1 MACSSPGETSWPG
14 EIRTR
19 ARAAATA
26 EMPARVSTS
35 LHTCRRSAI
44 EKGEDME
51 QLDRNP
57 CPARASAAEAA
68 HAGPKLDRS
77 AIEAIVRSGKRLL
90 VQGAMGIHASDGLSG
105 RVAAVNG
112 PRLVGVGTI
121 SAVLKSEELLRAE
134 IRRARADAPSGFI
147 GLNLMAAINRIDFDN
162 YLRISFEEGISFIV
176 QGAGISRDVVK
187 ECRQAGVPF
196 AGIVSSGRLAK
207 MYEKWGAE
215 FLVAEGAEA
224 GGHIGDVDHPLPALL
239 ADVLAHSSL
248 PVVAAGGIDA
258 EDLPSYFAMGAAGAQ
273 LATRFLA
280 CSDGDVHPNFKQM
293 HLRRGEADVTLITS
307 CVKGMNARAVR
318 NAFTEALAAGKA
330 FPPRSKAWFYGKEG
344 FFGRRKACIEC
355 LATDV
360 CLCRASD
367 YRKSF
372 CITDA
377 LLAAAIKG
385 DVENGLF
392 YTGQSVTRIPE
403 VSAEALPSVQ
413 DIFDMLDATLA
424 AAGCELA
431 TSRIAST

>member
-1 MACSSPGETSWPG
+1 
-14 EIRTR
+14 
-19 ARAAATA
+19 
-26 EMPARVSTS
+26 
-35 LHTCRRSAI
+35 
-44 EKGEDME
+44 
-51 QLDRNP
+51 
-57 CPARASAAEAA
+57 
-68 HAGPKLDRS
+68 
-77 AIEAIVRSGKRLL
+77 
-90 VQGAMGIHASDGLSG
+90 
-105 RVAAVNG
+105 
-112 PRLVGVGTI
+112 
-121 SAVLKSEELLRAE
+121 
-134 IRRARADAPSGFI
+134 
-147 GLNLMAAINRIDFDN
+147 
-162 YLRISFEEGISFIV
+162 
-176 QGAGISRDVVK
+176 
-187 ECRQAGVPF
+187 
-196 AGIVSSGRLAK
+196 
-207 MYEKWGAE
+207 
-215 FLVAEGAEA
+215 
-224 GGHIGDVDHPLPALL
+224 
-239 ADVLAHSSL
+239 
-248 PVVAAGGIDA
+248 
-258 EDLPSYFAMGAAGAQ
+258 
-273 LATRFLA
+273 
-280 CSDGDVHPNFKQM
+280 VHPNFKQM
-293 HLRRGEADVTLITS
+293 HLGKGEADVTLITS

-413 DIFDMLDATLA
+413 VIFDMLDATLA